1 MGLNLRERIGG
12 RVRRFDESLK
22 NKAMLH
28 REREDT
34 ERMVYEHYKKEER
47 LQAIKK
53 QAKQDARRE
62 VSRSPPGRFGGGTLG
77 KIGKAAAY
85 LGKAGEMA
93 QQYNAAL
100 GYDVSGTIFGSSSS
114 KKQKQNTNSGG
125 KRRRKSK
132 KHRR

>member
-1 MGLNLRERIGG
+1 M
-12 RVRRFDESLK
+12 RRFDEKLK
-22 NKAMLH
+22 NKAMLR

-85 LGKAGEMA
+85 LGQAGEMA

-100 GYDVSGTIFGSSSS
+100 GYDMPGTIFGSSSS

>member
-12 RVRRFDESLK
+12 KVRRFDEGLK
-22 NKAMLH
+22 NKAMLR

-85 LGKAGEMA
+85 RGKAGEMA

-100 GYDVSGTIFGSSSS
+100 GYDVPGTIFDSSSS